1 MSPLVDNSSP
11 VPNSARATISLAF
24 FGSGFLLASWVVH
37 IPRVRTLLGL
47 SDGELGLILWAAT
60 FGLLLGMTLGG
71 WIVERFRSQRVT
83 GFTLCCLGVATVLTV
98 ISANRFALALA
109 LIPFGFLHGLI
120 DVSMNSQAAA
130 FEQRTGRAAMSSFHA
145 FFSLGGLIGTLF
157 GVALLAMRLSPFI
170 QAPVTSLPFTIAGLF
185 MYRGFIPEERREHG
199 NGFFISFPS
208 GKVLPLALMAFVF
221 FLTEGAIYDWS
232 GVFLRTHL
240 GVDISA
246 AGIGYAGF
254 ADDGCHQIWWRFLG
268 CAVWAICRL
277 HYGRSGWG
285 RGTGAC
291 LPWRILSDFGCG
303 IRIGGSWAGEL
314 RSAYLFGSG
323 APK

>member
-1 MSPLVDNSSP
+1 MSPLVDVSSP

-83 GFTLCCLGVATVLTV
+83 GFTLCCLGVATILTV

-199 NGFFISFPS
+199 NGFFISFAQVIGLQS
-208 GKVLPLALMAFVF
+208 ALLLVAGSLVLTLLVTRAGLGRQEGHSLQGRTPKAFG
-221 FLTEGAIYDWS
+221 EP
-232 GVFLRTHL
+232 R
-240 GVDISA
+240 SA
-246 AGIGYAGF
+246 N
-254 ADDGCHQIWWRFLG
+254 
-268 CAVWAICRL
+268 
-277 HYGRSGWG
+277 
-285 RGTGAC
+285 
-291 LPWRILSDFGCG
+291 
-303 IRIGGSWAGEL
+303 GGSTL
-314 RSAYLFGSG
+314 RAHFSRGRDKRGLGG
-323 APK
+323 